1 MTTKE
6 RIENIVAH
14 GKSIKLPPFEP
25 KEKNCNAAD
34 VGVAWPTGEMWNPPT
49 DAEIEQMKAQEEAYT
64 QLVYKLRQRMIGQD
78 PLATTIAVK
87 PIESPVCPHCGK

>member
-6 RIENIVAH
+6 RIEQIVAQ
-14 GKSIKLPPFEP
+14 GKAVNLPPFEP
-25 KEKNCNAAD
+25 KAKNCNAAD
-34 VGVAWPTGEMWNPPT
+34 VSDSWPSDNVWTPPT

-78 PLATTIAVK
+78 PLATTIAVQ